1 MMVDTEAPAAPTP
14 TTDTPDPIALALRS
28 AIFAEQSRLG
38 RSERQLAR
46 HYGVGR
52 MTLWRFK
59 SGKLSPADRVLAAL
73 LINGTSPPST
83 P

>member
-1 MMVDTEAPAAPTP
+1 MMVDTEAPAP
-14 TTDTPDPIALALRS
+14 TTPDNDTPDPIVLALRS
-28 AIFAEQSRLG
+28 AILAEQSRLG
-38 RSERQLAR
+38 MSERQLAR

-59 SGKLSPADRVLAAL
+59 AGKLSPADRVLAAL
-73 LINGTSPPST
+73 LINGMNPPST